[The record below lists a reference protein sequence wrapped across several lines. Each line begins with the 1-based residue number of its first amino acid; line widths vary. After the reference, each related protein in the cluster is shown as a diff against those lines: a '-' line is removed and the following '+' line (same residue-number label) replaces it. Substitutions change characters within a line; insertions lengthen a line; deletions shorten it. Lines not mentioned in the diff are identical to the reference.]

1 LVAGEIKPISSAA
14 IAPSQRAAVN
24 RANARRSTGPRT
36 ESGKQRS
43 SLNAVKHGLT
53 AQTAVLPSEDLAAFN
68 RHVQQFLN
76 EHRPATETQIVHEL
90 ANIAWRQNRVP
101 LLDASLSTKPPVPN
115 S

>member
-1 LVAGEIKPISSAA
+1 LLHLN
-14 IAPSQRAAVN
+14 APLSIVRTPAVPPARAPNPAN
-24 RANARRSTGPRT
+24 NARRST
-36 ESGKQRS
+36 
-43 SLNAVKHGLT
+43 VKHGLT